1 MFSLKGRE
9 GTYEGILAPGNA
21 PPPGY
26 FLIALAIV
34 KAPAASVEMLR
45 AVVLDISGVLS
56 RTRDGMSSYWAARL
70 ADVKARRA

>member
-1 MFSLKGRE
+1 MLSLKGRE

-21 PPPGY
+21 PPGY

-45 AVVLDISGVLS
+45 AVVLDIEGPFGDE
-56 RTRDGMSSYWAARL
+56 RDEIQGWRVAGL

>member
-21 PPPGY
+21 PPGY

-45 AVVLDISGVLS
+45 AVVLDI
-56 RTRDGMSSYWAARL
+56 TRGPFENERW
-70 ADVKARRA
+70 DVELLGCPFGGREG

>member
-1 MFSLKGRE
+1 MLSLKGHE

-21 PPPGY
+21 PPGY

-56 RTRDGMSSYWAARL
+56 RTKEMRC
-70 ADVKARRA
+70 RAGGLPVWRT

>member
-1 MFSLKGRE
+1 MLSLKGHE

-21 PPPGY
+21 PPGY

-45 AVVLDISGVLS
+45 AVVLDIEGPFEDE
-56 RTRDGMSSYWAARL
+56 RDEMQSWRVARL
-70 ADVKARRA
+70 ADVKARKA